1 MKFASHRLLTLLA
14 CIFVTSSALAEDG
27 AKSIFNG
34 KDLSGWR
41 GNSELWKVQDG
52 AITGTTTAEKPLKF
66 NTFLIWEGKV
76 SDFELELDYK
86 ISGQRGN
93 SGIQYRSKVL
103 REDDFVVGGYQA
115 DIDVTLTFAGINY
128 EEKGR
133 GKLTDGRGER
143 VTIAEDG
150 KRTTDKFADAKKLG
164 ESIKKDEWNHYKVV
178 AKGNKL
184 SHYINGVLMAEVID
198 SQKGKSASEGVLAFQ
213 IHQGPP
219 MQVQFKNVMLKEL

>member
-1 MKFASHRLLTLLA
+1 MTLTTPRYLSIALMLISSTLLA
-14 CIFVTSSALAEDG
+14 EDT

-34 KDLSGWR
+34 KDLTGWK
-41 GNSELWKVQDG
+41 GNTELWKVEDG

-76 SDFELELDYK
+76 ADFELELDYK
-86 ISGQRGN
+86 ISGSRGN
-93 SGIQYRSKVL
+93 SGIQYRSKII
-103 REDDFVVGGYQA
+103 RAEDFVVGGYQA

-133 GKLTDGRGER
+133 GKLTNGRGER
-143 VTIAEDG
+143 VTIAKNG
-150 KRTTDKFADAKKLG
+150 KRTTEKFADAKELG
-164 ESIKKDEWNHYKVV
+164 KKIKTGEWNHYKVT
-178 AKGNKL
+178 AKGNTL

-198 SQKGKSASEGVLAFQ
+198 DQEGKASSEGVLAFQ

-219 MQVQFKNVMLKEL
+219 MQVQFKNVMLTEH

>member
-1 MKFASHRLLTLLA
+1 MKLLNQRIAVLLA
-14 CIFVTSSALAEDG
+14 SFFVVPAAVAEDG

-41 GNSELWKVQDG
+41 GNSELWKVEDG

-66 NTFLIWEGKV
+66 NTFLIWEDKV
-76 SDFELELDYK
+76 ADFELELDYK

-103 REDDFVVGGYQA
+103 RADDFVVGGYQA
-115 DIDVTLTFAGINY
+115 DIDVTLTYAGINY

-143 VTIAEDG
+143 VTIAADG
-150 KRTTDKFADAKKLG
+150 KRTTEKFADAKELG
-164 ESIKKDEWNHYKVV
+164 KNIKQGEWNHYKVV
-178 AKGNKL
+178 ANGNKL

-198 SQKGKSASEGVLAFQ
+198 SQEGKAASEGVLAFQ

-219 MQVQFKNVMLKEL
+219 MQIKFKNVMLKEL